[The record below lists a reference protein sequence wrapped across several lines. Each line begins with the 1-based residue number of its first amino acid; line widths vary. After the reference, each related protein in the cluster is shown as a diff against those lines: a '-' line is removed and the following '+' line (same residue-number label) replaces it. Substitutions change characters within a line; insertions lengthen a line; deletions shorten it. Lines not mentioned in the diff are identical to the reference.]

1 MNNEPTTID
10 PTTAVPEQSTP
21 PPEVPK
27 RDMSRRRLGV
37 LLVLLS
43 SIALLLL
50 FQRPLQDWMMLRGYQ
65 PAVAV
70 SSLAADST
78 MTPEATR
85 YFYVNRPAINDKLQ
99 FAKNCPTKREQTIVI
114 GCYHSNQAG
123 IYILN
128 VADPR
133 LNGVMQVTAAHEM
146 LHAAYDRLSRGER
159 QRVDKL
165 LQQYYDSLR
174 RDDRI
179 RTTVDSYRKTEP
191 NDLLNEMHSI
201 FGTEVSQLPPELEAY
216 YQQYFTERSKVVGYA
231 NHYAA
236 EFISRREQVAAY
248 DAQLTTMRQQIDAQ
262 TATLEQQSSS
272 LTQTR
277 LQLESERA
285 TSDPASFNA
294 RVRRYNDE
302 VAAYNALATRTRQL
316 VADYN
321 DIVKKR
327 NDIALEEQELVQA
340 IQGDTVPADK

>member
-1 MNNEPTTID
+1 MNNEQPLTD
-10 PTTAVPEQSTP
+10 QTTAVTELHTTP
-21 PPEVPK
+21 PDVPK

-37 LLVLLS
+37 LFVLLS
-43 SIALLLL
+43 LIALLLF
-50 FQRPLQDWMMLRGYQ
+50 FQRPLQDWILLRGYQ
-65 PAVAV
+65 PPAAV

-85 YFYVNRPAINDKLQ
+85 YFYVNRPAIDDKSQ
-99 FAKNCPTKREQTIVI
+99 FAKSCPTKREQTIVI

-128 VADPR
+128 VTDAR

-159 QRVDKL
+159 QRIDTL
-165 LQQYYDSLR
+165 LQQYYDTLP

-191 NDLLNEMHSI
+191 NDLHNEMHSI
-201 FGTEVSQLPPELEAY
+201 FGTEVAQLPPELETY
-216 YQQYFTERSKVVGYA
+216 YHQYFTDRAKVVSYA
-231 NHYAA
+231 DHYAA
-236 EFISRREQVAAY
+236 EFINRRDQVAAY
-248 DAQLTTMRQQIDAQ
+248 DAQLATMRQQIDDQ
-262 TATLEQQSSS
+262 TASLERQSSS
-272 LTQTR
+272 LSQTR
-277 LQLESERA
+277 SRLESERA
-285 TSDPASFNA
+285 TSDPATFNA
-294 RVRRYNDE
+294 QVRSYNDE
-302 VAAYNALATRTRQL
+302 VAAYNDLAARTRQL

-327 NDIALEEQELVQA
+327 NAIALEEQELVQA